1 MKLINLWLQSE
12 YMGLWKANLD
22 GSSIHLA
29 VEGSCGG
36 SSLGIQL
43 ARQAIEDGG
52 RVLWAS
58 PELPDGTR
66 FSQIFEGLNL
76 TASSRFHAMNLV
88 GEVGQSLKALSDA
101 AKMLPGVSL
110 VVLDDY
116 CPDTG
121 KMPGDVIEAVNKLI
135 SDSQWTTLLISKG
148 GESMDDRPLV
158 ARGEKSLSTN
168 QTWYLTRQSTD
179 SKRQLWVDE
188 KPIQLRLDE
197 SGFME

>member
-1 MKLINLWLQSE
+1 
-12 YMGLWKANLD
+12 MGLWRANLD

-76 TASSRFHAMNLV
+76 TASS
-88 GEVGQSLKALSDA
+88 
-101 AKMLPGVSL
+101 
-110 VVLDDY
+110 
-116 CPDTG
+116 
-121 KMPGDVIEAVNKLI
+121 
-135 SDSQWTTLLISKG
+135 ISKTT
-148 GESMDDRPLV
+148 SPL
-158 ARGEKSLSTN
+158 AITSAFSSTADV
-168 QTWYLTRQSTD
+168 TD
-179 SKRQLWVDE
+179 SRYMPTRTPSL
-188 KPIQLRLDE
+188 LA
-197 SGFME
+197 